1 MYRNL
6 LTVAFVLI
14 IAGFM
19 VGCGSTAMQENLGD
33 TDVVMV
39 SKGEASLV
47 YRAIVGGVD
56 YCKVVQ
62 SGDQKYEVV
71 LDYEKD
77 KCSVTLQSERK
88 ERDVQ

>member
-1 MYRNL
+1 MNNILYAL
-6 LTVAFVLI
+6 LGVW
-14 IAGFM
+14 FM
-19 VGCGSTAMQENLGD
+19 GIMTGCGSTAMKENTGD

-39 SKGEASLV
+39 SKGEASFI
-47 YRAIVGGVD
+47 YRAFVGGVD

-77 KCSVTLQSERK
+77 RCQVTLETKRK
-88 ERDVQ
+88 ERDVQE